1 MLKLKHVSLLF
12 AVLLV
17 FNLFASNFVF
27 AEETSEPKAKIV
39 SLGDSISFGYVPKE
53 SNSSPS
59 PIAFPNLIL
68 GGNQEVVNL
77 SVPGATSIDLLNSIN
92 ATVLTEVEDADLITI
107 NTGSND
113 ILKAIGFSEILRNQ
127 TPITDP
133 VLLAQ
138 IQSNALQTSH
148 DLASNLSSIFATI
161 RSNSDAP
168 IFIYNIYNPFPAV
181 DQNVSPFGS
190 FLNIVGGQIAAAVNV
205 EMASQSQALS
215 NIGVFIIDAYSA
227 FDGNQSS
234 YVFPMDI
241 HPTPEGHAALAT
253 ITTQK
258 LVELMP
264 EPEPEPVFAIKLSA
278 STSQETEGPVTV
290 YVETENKED
299 VQHLFWLKGDKSI
312 EDFRAGGN
320 DISESFSFEVTEN
333 GTYTVLAL
341 HNQQLY
347 ALEKI
352 DVTNIVPTVEPP
364 VEEEPPAEEDPP
376 VDEEPPAKEEE
387 NTPPPPVKKEE
398 TKQPVEKKPVAKSG
412 NKLPNTATPS
422 NNYLVLGA
430 GLLFVGF
437 AYLAFVSIHK
447 RKTRFQ

>member
-1 MLKLKHVSLLF
+1 M
-12 AVLLV
+12 LLV

-39 SLGDSISFGYVPKE
+39 SLGDSISFGYEPGKP
-53 SNSSPS
+53 NTSPS

-68 GGNQEVVNL
+68 GGNQHVVNL
-77 SVPGATSIDLLNSIN
+77 SMPGATSTDLLSRLD
-92 ATVLTEVEDADLITI
+92 AQVLMEVEDADLITI
-107 NTGSND
+107 NIGSND
-113 ILKAIGFSEILRNQ
+113 ILKAIGFSEILKNQ

-138 IQSNALQTSH
+138 MQANALQASQ
-148 DLASNLSSIFATI
+148 DLASNLTSIFAAI

-190 FLNIVGGQIAAAVNV
+190 FLNTVGGQIAAAVNV

-264 EPEPEPVFAIKLSA
+264 EPEPEPEPVFAIKLSA
-278 STSQETEGPVTV
+278 STSEETEGPVTV
-290 YVETENKED
+290 YIETENKED
-299 VQHLFWLKGDKSI
+299 VEYLFWLKGDKSI

-320 DISESFSFEVTEN
+320 DILESFSFEVTEN

-352 DVTNIVPTVEPP
+352 DVTNIVPTI
-364 VEEEPPAEEDPP
+364 EPPAEEEPPGEEEPP
-376 VDEEPPAKEEE
+376 VDEEPPAKEDD
-387 NTPPPPVKKEE
+387 NTPPPPVKKDE

-430 GLLFVGF
+430 GLLFIGF
-437 AYLAFVSIHK
+437 GYMAIVRIHK
-447 RKTRFQ
+447 RKTRVQ